1 MCSSLGMMTLV
12 LWIDQITLLPR
23 HIVYTAQACQILV
36 AIGIFAIVELKNARP
51 VGQKEQVR
59 QTGAMHANEYVR
71 VPSDGQLLSEGETA
85 MNSKKLATI
94 ESS

>member
-1 MCSSLGMMTLV
+1 MCSALGMMTLV

-85 MNSKKLATI
+85 MNSKRLATI